1 MRMGTS
7 GAERQTHCNQ
17 IKERKVEKR
26 MAIPV
31 LVIGRSGSG
40 KTYSLKNF
48 KSNEVGVISVEK
60 GRLPFKSELKTVR
73 VPQFKDQAEMTSAA
87 QINAAKY
94 AWIEQVI
101 MKSKAPAIVIDDSQ
115 YLLVNELFDRAAE
128 KGYDKF
134 TTMAA
139 NFRNLI
145 HFINDME
152 DESKIVYFL
161 HHSEADVDGREK
173 VKTIGKML
181 DEKLT
186 VEGCFDIVLYCQD
199 HKFYTQ
205 SNGQSTA
212 KTPEDMFE
220 LEIPNDLRFVDEEIR
235 KYYGLKGEKKS

>member
-1 MRMGTS
+1 
-7 GAERQTHCNQ
+7 
-17 IKERKVEKR
+17 

-152 DESKIVYFL
+152 DENKIVYFL

-220 LEIPNDLRFVDEEIR
+220 LEIPNDLKAVDDAIR
-235 KYYGLKGEKKS
+235 KYYGLEGGKNAAKVVKE